1 MEIILS
7 DIQDYHAHVADL
19 ADLVDRTGVRQ
30 LALYHM
36 VPAPQNALL
45 EKVFSRGLP
54 HGAVLTRDGM
64 MFELAADGESVVRVS
79 Q

>member
-1 MEIILS
+1 MACES
-7 DIQDYHAHVADL
+7 DAACSFRYWRLI
-19 ADLVDRTGVRQ
+19 DRTGVRQ
-30 LALYHM
+30 LALYHL
-36 VPAPQNALL
+36 VPAPQNALV